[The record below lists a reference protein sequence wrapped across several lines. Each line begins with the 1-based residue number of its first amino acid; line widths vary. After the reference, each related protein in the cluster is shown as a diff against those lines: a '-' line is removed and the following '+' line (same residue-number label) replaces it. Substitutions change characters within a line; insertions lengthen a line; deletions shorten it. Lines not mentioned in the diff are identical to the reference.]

1 MDIFCFQEIFTR
13 RLLFKHIIFGL
24 ESLFLLDTA
33 INNSLNSK
41 TLEEKVTLKELARIL
56 GVSIATVSKALND
69 NYDISEETKER
80 IRAKAKEMNYV
91 PNVIAQSLKLK
102 RTFNLGVVIPN
113 ITDYFFA
120 RALRGITKEAKENK
134 FKVVISISNEELQ
147 NEVDSVNLLL
157 NSRVDGILMSLS
169 SETQLLEQYN
179 HLKKVIQNE
188 IPLVLFDR
196 VTDAVKCD
204 KVTIDDYKSA
214 YDATFFLIRKGC
226 RNIAFLSSI
235 YKTSVC
241 ALRKQGYSQALSDS
255 KLNIGKPVFVDVLPD
270 DTVEERISEFLE
282 SHKIDAILAAEEH
295 SAVASLHV
303 VQNLGYKVPQDIS
316 VIGFTNG
323 AFNKYTI
330 PALTSINQHSETMGR
345 TATKL
350 LINRLNKSKPK
361 TDFEHV
367 IIQTDL
373 MERKSTK

>member
-1 MDIFCFQEIFTR
+1 MDIFWFHESFTL
-13 RLLFKHIIFGL
+13 RLFFNRIIFGTDC
-24 ESLFLLDTA
+24 LFLLKSAT
-33 INNSLNSK
+33 NNSLNCK

-102 RTFNLGVVIPN
+102 RTFNLGVIIPN

-169 SETQLLEQYN
+169 SETQLLEQYS
-179 HLKKVIQNE
+179 HLNKIIQSE

-196 VTDAVKCD
+196 VSNAVKCD

-241 ALRKQGYSQALSDS
+241 ALRKQGYSQALADS

-282 SHKIDAILAAEEH
+282 SNKIDAILAAEEH

-350 LINRLNKSKPK
+350 LVNRLKKGKEKS
-361 TDFEHV
+361 DFEHV

>member
-1 MDIFCFQEIFTR
+1 MLIFVQ
-13 RLLFKHIIFGL
+13 
-24 ESLFLLDTA
+24 TA
-33 INNSLNSK
+33 FNKSIK
-41 TLEEKVTLKELARIL
+41 CITLEDKVTLKELARIL

-69 NYDISEETKER
+69 NYDISEETKVR
-80 IRAKAKEMNYV
+80 IRAKAKELNYV

-102 RTFNLGVVIPN
+102 RTFNLGVIIPN

-169 SETQLLEQYN
+169 SETQLLEQYG
-179 HLKKVIQNE
+179 HLKKVIQSD

-241 ALRKQGYSQALSDS
+241 ALRKKGYSQALADS
-255 KLNIGKPVFVDVLPD
+255 KLNIGKPVFVDVQAD
-270 DTVEERISEFLE
+270 DTIERRIAEFLE
-282 SHKIDAILAAEEH
+282 SNKIDAIIAAEEH
-295 SAVASLHV
+295 FAVASLHV

-330 PALTSINQHSETMGR
+330 PALTSINQHSDTMGK

-350 LINRLNKSKPK
+350 LISRLKNGKEKN
-361 TDFEHV
+361 DFEHV